1 MDSPNER
8 NTMTQYKVNATYTF
22 DIEIMVEADNEEHAS
37 ITASLQQLGDWTAL
51 SQQLD
56 INSVEEIA

>member
-1 MDSPNER
+1 
-8 NTMTQYKVNATYTF
+8 MTQYKVNATYTF
-22 DIEIMVEADNEEHAS
+22 DIEIMVEADNKEHAS

-56 INSVEEIA
+56 INLVEEIA